1 MIVYSLQIKLKRMSP
16 KVKQFI
22 ELQEQVNIQI
32 DITGQAEAKLADEL
46 EQLGDQLTN
55 AEINEV
61 CEYYQNQIGEDDV
74 DEWMDEIEY
83 QLAG

>member
-1 MIVYSLQIKLKRMSP
+1 MSP